1 MSGSNGHSGHEAPSG
16 PPPKEIIEAGHEPP
30 EVDVAAVAKFLFS
43 LAAFG
48 VLSFVAVWL
57 MLKFFQHQRAEN
69 QPYVS
74 PMASEQQHLPPP
86 PRLQMAPG
94 SASELSTGAGHAKA
108 PDYEMVEQ
116 KKAETEQL
124 NSYGWVDKN
133 AGAVRIPIDEA
144 MKLIVQRLPT
154 QPGQTQTA
162 GGGQPAPGPSSQ
174 PGIYLPTVSS
184 SGTVAE
190 PRKE

>member
-1 MSGSNGHSGHEAPSG
+1 MVTSNGHSGHEEPAG

-30 EVDVAAVAKFLFS
+30 EVDVAAVGKFLFF
-43 LAAFG
+43 LAAFAI
-48 VLSFVAVWL
+48 VSFVAVWL
-57 MLKFFQHQRAEN
+57 MLKFFEHERAEN

-74 PMASEQQHLPPP
+74 PMASEQQHLPPA

-94 SASELSTGAGHAKA
+94 SASELSGTGHSKG

-116 KKAETEQL
+116 KQAEKEQL
-124 NSYGWVDKN
+124 NSYGWVDKG
-133 AGAVRIPIDEA
+133 AGTVRIPIDEA

-154 QPGQTQTA
+154 HPGQNQPAAAGQPG
-162 GGGQPAPGPSSQ
+162 PSPSSQ